1 MPFAQT
7 PNSFSLVSFFMRL
20 RISSAFTKYYINF
33 HEWYFMSAATINR
46 MQRTTGSSHCCRL
59 NRHLLNCSSDGAQSR
74 SHTHNEVHRCCGG
87 TPMSLVIIII
97 IIIIMLGCITCCALH
112 ACLRFAQSSLAL
124 HASPLRP
131 ADLLRLCSARF
142 FFDAGF

>member
-1 MPFAQT
+1 MSGRF
-7 PNSFSLVSFFMRL
+7 
-20 RISSAFTKYYINF
+20 RIRVAPRIGVVSSAR
-33 HEWYFMSAATINR
+33 W
-46 MQRTTGSSHCCRL
+46 SSLHCCR
-59 NRHLLNCSSDGAQSR
+59 SR
-74 SHTHNEVHRCCGG
+74 RLHFTLHSFPSIHFTLD
-87 TPMSLVIIII
+87 SLTSLHFTLESLASPHFTLYSLASLHFILDSLARPHFTLDSLTSLII

-112 ACLRFAQSSLAL
+112 ACLRFAQSLLAL